1 MKAFLRQVAEHW
13 YYAGDIRKTCFVFPN
28 RRSMT
33 FFRRYLA
40 ETVAEDGAKPLE
52 SPAMFTVNDFFYH
65 AAGAAA
71 TGRVTLLLDLYEC
84 YRKVFPTAEPLDDFI
99 FWGDVLL
106 SDFDDVDKYLIDP
119 AGLFTNISDLKDM
132 RDGFSYLTENQRA
145 AVERFLGHFKRGG
158 GTVPGPV
165 SGVKANFLQVW
176 NILLPLYNS
185 FRAKLSSEGK
195 AYEGMVY
202 RSLAER
208 LGNESATDIL
218 TGTFSGTE
226 HFVFVGLN
234 ALNECER
241 KVLRRMRD
249 AGLASF
255 CWDWSEGWISDPRN
269 KSSFFMKDNLLEFPQ
284 AFQLEDI
291 G

>member
-28 RRSMT
+28 RRSMA

-65 AAGAAA
+65 AAGATA

-84 YRKVFPTAEPLDDFI
+84 YHKVFPTAEPLDDFI

-119 AGLFTNISDLKDM
+119 AGLFTNISDFKDM

-158 GTVPGPV
+158 GAAQGPV

-176 NILLPLYNS
+176 NILLPLYNA
-185 FRAKLSSEGK
+185 FRSKLSSEGK

-202 RSLAER
+202 RSLAESFGQR
-208 LGNESATDIL
+208 SAPNRRYGVPPD
-218 TGTFSGTE
+218 
-226 HFVFVGLN
+226 GLCN
-234 ALNECER
+234 A
-241 KVLRRMRD
+241 VLEQR
-249 AGLASF
+249 AGS
-255 CWDWSEGWISDPRN
+255 PRHGADFARFN
-269 KSSFFMKDNLLEFPQ
+269 AAFARAGAALL
-284 AFQLEDI
+284 
-291 G
+291 